1 MRKGLRMVNR
11 WKNEVG
17 KERQQQGHG
26 KTNRTEDLTSQEQPY
41 GMVTQSLLL
50 SLSRHSLHSSHL
62 SSLGASPLVPRLSGV
77 NGVSEVSVRHD
88 ARDEG

>member
-1 MRKGLRMVNR
+1 MKDERVRR
-11 WKNEVG
+11 ERERRVG
-17 KERQQQGHG
+17 ETR
-26 KTNRTEDLTSQEQPY
+26 LTSLIPLRALHS
-41 GMVTQSLLL
+41 VRAV
-50 SLSRHSLHSSHL
+50 SRHFFSLHPTHL